1 MVRSVVMIHVTIDA
15 AAARLP
21 DLMERAQG
29 GESVVIVWDDHAV
42 QLVPIAPPQVARSQ
56 PRFGSA
62 AGQVHLAPDFDAP
75 LDDFAEYTK

>member
-1 MVRSVVMIHVTIDA
+1 MLHVTVDA

-21 DLMERAQG
+21 DLMERAQA

-42 QLVPIAPPQVARSQ
+42 QLVPIAPPKAVRPQ

-62 AGQVHLAPDFDAP
+62 AGQVHMAPDFDAP
-75 LDDFAEYTK
+75 LEDFAEYMK